1 MAPFWYSGARMAQKT
16 VHTDLPEN
24 THVLEPRVYE
34 VGYLLVPSLR
44 EEDLDTHVDAI
55 KDLIAQHK
63 GLQIADDAPVL
74 IDLAYEMT
82 KVIDNKNYKFSQGYF
97 GWIKFDLAPSALVDI
112 KAALEKNP
120 NIIRF
125 LLISTVRDN
134 TVFSKKLTYKSTR
147 RIVDEGELAEDGAN
161 VEVEDDTTPAVVNL
175 DLETN
180 DSETGV
186 AGATLEA

>member
-1 MAPFWYSGARMAQKT
+1 MTQKT
-16 VHTDLPEN
+16 VHTDLSEN

-44 EEDLDTHVDAI
+44 EEDLDTEITAI
-55 KDLIAQHK
+55 KQLVAKNK
-63 GLQIADDAPVL
+63 GSEIADDAPVL

-97 GWIKFDLAPSALVDI
+97 GWIKFDLAPSALADI

-147 RIVDEGELAEDGAN
+147 RIISEGEDNLDAPVA
-161 VEVEDDTTPAVVNL
+161 EVEEDTTPAVVNL
-175 DLETN
+175 DLETK
-180 DSETGV
+180 DGEEAATD
-186 AGATLEA
+186 ATL